1 MFVAKFVLVFVG
13 LALLALAAGAVWGQ
27 AGKGASQT
35 QPAAPKALPKA
46 LSPVGTMPPLTAE
59 EKAIIVNK
67 GTERPFTGKYWN
79 SAAKGVYLCRQ
90 CGAPLYLSD
99 SKFKSDCGWPSFD
112 DEIPGAVRRQRDAD
126 GSRTE
131 ILCANCGAH
140 LGHVFLG
147 EGLTLRDTRHCVNSA
162 SLSFLPE
169 EKWPLQ
175 RAIFAGGCFWGVE
188 HYFRQAPGVLG
199 VRSGYTGGK
208 VERPTYEQVCT
219 GSTGHAESVEV
230 LFDPA
235 KVTYEALARLFF
247 EIHDPTTK
255 NSQGPDVGLQYRS
268 AVFYLSDEQKKTDE
282 KLIALLQKRGYKV
295 VTEVAP
301 ATTFWPAEDYHQ
313 DYLDKHPGRADCHVK
328 TDRFGPATQPART
341 ATPVRS
347 ASPTT
352 KPT

>member
-1 MFVAKFVLVFVG
+1 MFVAKFALVLLG

-35 QPAAPKALPKA
+35 QPAGSGGLPKA
-46 LSPVGTMPPLTAE
+46 LSPVGPMPPLTAE
-59 EKAIIVNK
+59 EREIIVNK

-79 SAAKGVYLCRQ
+79 AAAKGVYLCRQ
-90 CGAPLYLSD
+90 CGAPLYLSQ

-112 DEIPGAVRRQRDAD
+112 DEIPGAVRRQRDTD

-188 HYFRQAPGVLG
+188 HYFRQVPGVLG

-219 GSTGHAESVEV
+219 GRTGHAESVEV
-230 LFDPA
+230 LYDPA

-247 EIHDPTTK
+247 EIHDPTQRDG
-255 NSQGPDVGLQYRS
+255 QGPDLGDQYRS
-268 AVFYLSDEQKKTDE
+268 AIFYTSDAQKQTAE
-282 KLIALLQKRGYKV
+282 KLIAELHKKGFDAATQV
-295 VTEVAP
+295 VP
-301 ATTFWPAEDYHQ
+301 AVTFWPAEDYHQ
-313 DYLDKHPGRADCHVK
+313 HYYDKTGHTPYCHRRVN
-328 TDRFGPATQPART
+328 RFG
-341 ATPVRS
+341 S
-347 ASPTT
+347 
-352 KPT
+352 